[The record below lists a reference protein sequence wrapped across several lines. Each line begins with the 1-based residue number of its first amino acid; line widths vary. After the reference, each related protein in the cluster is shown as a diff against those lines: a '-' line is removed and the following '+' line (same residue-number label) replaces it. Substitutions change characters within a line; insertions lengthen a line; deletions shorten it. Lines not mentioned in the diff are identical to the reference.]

1 MAQRLS
7 DVAMMDVKAA
17 LVKHAP
23 NCWEKADILGEWT
36 PQMRIRLRIITGR
49 GVVTVVFLF
58 EILVPE
64 MWTCEVE
71 CLS

>member
-7 DVAMMDVKAA
+7 DVAMDVKVA

-36 PQMRIRLRIITGR
+36 PQMRIRL
-49 GVVTVVFLF
+49 
-58 EILVPE
+58 
-64 MWTCEVE
+64 
-71 CLS
+71 S

>member
-23 NCWEKADILGEWT
+23 NCGEKADILGEWT
-36 PQMRIRLRIITGR
+36 PQMRIRLRI
-49 GVVTVVFLF
+49 VVTVVFLF